1 MSVWPKRE
9 FSRKLHCSRF
19 NLIIVLYHAAKLEK
33 ILWVDPEIWACIILS
48 QIQTKIAHLV
58 PKKGFFKKFY
68 LIDLCLLTVPYH
80 AARFPKIIRVDP
92 VIFCTIIL
100 KKKKFKQMLRWKYEV
115 FLENFTPA
123 TFIYLL
129 SSTIL
134 QSLKRILRADPG
146 M

>member
-1 MSVWPKRE
+1 M
-9 FSRKLHCSRF
+9 
-19 NLIIVLYHAAKLEK
+19 
-33 ILWVDPEIWACIILS
+33 
-48 QIQTKIAHLV
+48 
-58 PKKGFFKKFY
+58 
-68 LIDLCLLTVPYH
+68 
-80 AARFPKIIRVDP
+80 
-92 VIFCTIIL
+92 L
-100 KKKKFKQMLRWKYEV
+100 KKKKFKQMLRYKYEV